1 MRRALVLVSATWL
14 GTAPVAHA
22 EPGGP
27 EALQGTG
34 VEEHVGA
41 RLPLETRFH
50 TSQGRSVALGDVLG
64 NGTPTLLV
72 LAYNRCTMLCSLVL
86 RGVMDLV
93 QRSDWAPRRDVGLV
107 WIGIDPRE
115 TADESART
123 QATVLQQIGYPDQ
136 PERWPFLVG
145 TEAAIRQVA
154 DSLGFRYRW
163 DPRTEQ
169 YAHPAVLFAIGAD
182 GTIEHYFYGL
192 RHDPA
197 EVAAALR
204 GEPPPRTDPDSVAA
218 AILSCFRFDPLSRRY
233 GGAIRILFRVGA
245 ALVFLALVAGIGVLA
260 LRRREQ
266 S

>member
-1 MRRALVLVSATWL
+1 
-14 GTAPVAHA
+14 VAHA
-22 EPGGP
+22 QPAGP
-27 EALQGTG
+27 EALEGTG

-41 RLPLETRFH
+41 RLPLDVRFH
-50 TSQGRSVALGDVLG
+50 TSQGRSVALGEVLG

-86 RGVMDLV
+86 RGVVDLV
-93 QRSDWAPRRDVGLV
+93 QRSEWTPGREVGLV

-115 TADESART
+115 TSDESART
-123 QATVLQQIGYPDQ
+123 QATVLQRIGHPDQ
-136 PERWPFLVG
+136 PQRWPFLVG
-145 TEAAIRQVA
+145 NEAAIRAVA
-154 DSLGFRYRW
+154 GALGFEYRW

-169 YAHPAVLFAIGAD
+169 FAHPAVLFAIGAN

-204 GEPPPRTDPDSVAA
+204 GDPPPRVDRGSIAA
-218 AILSCFRFDPLSRRY
+218 AVLSCFRFDPMSRRY

-245 ALVFLALVAGIGVLA
+245 ALVFLALVAGIGLLT
-260 LRRREQ
+260 LRRRDQ